1 MEEYIGFAIMLFLL
15 SMICERFADFLK
27 HFIGEQNTL
36 LAVWLKKYLYIGNTI
51 DKGLPDSAYEDKRY
65 YRILKI
71 NIICGILTAIF
82 LHADLF
88 TILNNLKHPENAI
101 TWSHFYIEWYIIF
114 PVRVIDTTGTGTQSF
129 PLFLLGCVL
138 TGLFISFGSKF
149 WHDML
154 DLLLEIKNLRRKMN
168 DKRTYEIPDTIE
180 NFDAFIRSPES
191 KLAAS
196 ASEEHEEAL
205 RRIPGVVSVGP
216 GYMDSPEGRMGCLEV
231 HFNDEKA
238 MQAVPAMVQVT
249 VGTMRIPVPVNK
261 FLTGDAEIYDD
272 IFGAG
277 ILTGNS
283 NGVNGWG
290 ALGCIVRKK
299 GNPTDRY
306 ILSCHHVLSSLKNF
320 SGEENNRNILIKQK
334 KGNDSSTDT
343 VAVFEDGMRTD
354 NMDAAIARIT
364 DNPERFNN
372 LFIGLPRIIR
382 KVSSADAKSKIKV
395 SFFSRMRDAEFSGI
409 VVNDSWKETLTY
421 SDRPFEITDLIVM
434 TNMVGNNTRGFGVKG
449 DSGALVRDAN
459 NSAIGIVVGG
469 DKCFTYAV
477 KMTAIEKQFDI
488 ELL

>member
-1 MEEYIGFAIMLFLL
+1 M
-15 SMICERFADFLK
+15 
-27 HFIGEQNTL
+27 

-101 TWSHFYIEWYIIF
+101 TWSHFYIEWYIFF
-114 PVRVIDTTGTGTQSF
+114 PVRVVDTTGNGTQSF
-129 PLFLLGCVL
+129 PLFLLGCML

-238 MQAVPAMVQVT
+238 M
-249 VGTMRIPVPVNK
+249 
-261 FLTGDAEIYDD
+261 
-272 IFGAG
+272 
-277 ILTGNS
+277 
-283 NGVNGWG
+283 
-290 ALGCIVRKK
+290 
-299 GNPTDRY
+299 
-306 ILSCHHVLSSLKNF
+306 
-320 SGEENNRNILIKQK
+320 
-334 KGNDSSTDT
+334 
-343 VAVFEDGMRTD
+343 
-354 NMDAAIARIT
+354 
-364 DNPERFNN
+364 
-372 LFIGLPRIIR
+372 
-382 KVSSADAKSKIKV
+382 
-395 SFFSRMRDAEFSGI
+395 
-409 VVNDSWKETLTY
+409 
-421 SDRPFEITDLIVM
+421 
-434 TNMVGNNTRGFGVKG
+434 
-449 DSGALVRDAN
+449 
-459 NSAIGIVVGG
+459 
-469 DKCFTYAV
+469 
-477 KMTAIEKQFDI
+477 
-488 ELL
+488 